1 MRVLFDQ
8 ATPLPFRA
16 YLDQHSVSTASQQ
29 GWDKL
34 KNGDLPTAAENA
46 GFEVFLTTDKNIR
59 YQQDLTRRK
68 IAIVVLARQQW
79 PQLRAHVQII
89 VEAVNKATLGS
100 YMRSTFP
107 QSSLSAASQIGAGF
121 RRPDD
126 VARSQEQLRP
136 ELAGTPAQADLRP
149 DGGQPGLTAR
159 RRRT

>member
-8 ATPLPFRA
+8 ATPLPIRA

-34 KNGDLPTAAENA
+34 KNGDLLTAAENA

-79 PQLRAHVQII
+79 PQLRTHVQII
-89 VEAVNKATLGS
+89 VEAVNKATLGGYIEVDIPS
-100 YMRSTFP
+100 
-107 QSSLSAASQIGAGF
+107 
-121 RRPDD
+121 
-126 VARSQEQLRP
+126 V
-136 ELAGTPAQADLRP
+136 
-149 DGGQPGLTAR
+149 
-159 RRRT
+159 